1 MKYYF
6 GDDTFMKL
14 TFIKMVN
21 KEFLFFGFGFRG
33 TSKLWDLEVWVES
46 VFFLCM
52 YINFA
57 CTLKVF

>member
-6 GDDTFMKL
+6 VDDTFMKL

-21 KEFLFFGFGFRG
+21 KEFLFFWFWIIRG

-46 VFFLCM
+46 VFFLCTS
-52 YINFA
+52 ISH
-57 CTLKVF
+57 VR